1 MLISPLRRALQTA
14 YLVFKDH
21 PNFHIIK
28 FIVHPMLRENMHTV
42 CDIPENFLDVK
53 NDYEGKIP
61 QLDFSLMERQEND
74 WYIHQLQEPVRS
86 KLLERVARTSHTEKE
101 VLLEEI
107 LSTYP
112 DRVESAFNTHQRVE
126 SFKSYLSDYI

>member
-1 MLISPLRRALQTA
+1 
-14 YLVFKDH
+14 
-21 PNFHIIK
+21 
-28 FIVHPMLRENMHTV
+28 MLRENMHTV

-61 QLDFSLMERQEND
+61 QLDYSLMERQEND

-86 KLLERVARTSHTEKE
+86 KLLETVARGNHTEKE

-112 DRVESAFNTHQRVE
+112 DRVESALNTHQRVE
-126 SFKSYLSDYI
+126 NFK

>member
-1 MLISPLRRALQTA
+1 M
-14 YLVFKDH
+14 FKDH
-21 PNFHIIK
+21 PNFQSIK

-53 NDYEGKIP
+53 NDFEGKIP

-74 WYIHQLQEPVRS
+74 WYIHKLQEPVRS
-86 KLLERVARTSHTEKE
+86 KLLERVARRSHTEKE

-112 DRVESAFNTHQRVE
+112 DRVESALNTHQRVE
-126 SFKSYLSDYI
+126 SFKSYLSDYL

>member
-1 MLISPLRRALQTA
+1 VLISPLRRALQTA

-86 KLLERVARTSHTEKE
+86 KLLERVARGNHTEKE

-112 DRVESAFNTHQRVE
+112 DRVESALNTH
-126 SFKSYLSDYI
+126 